1 MEKKTR
7 LFRGEQALFP
17 VTWEIDDATIDRI
30 VDRVVERIEAR
41 RAKAERLARYRVK
54 NTPPEGVSEQEH
66 AQQIAEQVL
75 RIIQART
82 GMKIIEG

>member
-17 VTWEIDDATIDRI
+17 VTWDLDDATIDRI
-30 VDRVVERIEAR
+30 VDRALDSIEAR

-54 NTPPEGVSEQEH
+54 NNPPEGVSEQEH

-82 GMKIIEG
+82 EMKIIEG